1 MTQPLKTPSP
11 NRTASLV
18 TTLLALLIG
27 GALTIAQPKAPAFAQ
42 STDAAKSNSDAAKSK
57 KSKAKKDD
65 KADSA
70 DASGTKEKKKLTP
83 QQQRM
88 KDCAAK
94 WKDEKK
100 AKNVKGREA
109 YRKFLSTCLK
119 KD

>member
-42 STDAAKSNSDAAKSK
+42 STDATKSDSDAAKSK
-57 KSKAKKDD
+57 KSKAKKDY
-65 KADSA
+65 KADA
-70 DASGTKEKKKLTP
+70 TDAKEKKKLTP